1 MEDTEVV
8 RGYALLGLT
17 AFIEAQVAARKR
29 ADNNPDM
36 VVVGQLEWFAILGC
50 EAGDDYS
57 IGGVPV
63 VPDMNIR
70 SIVSIT

>member
-1 MEDTEVV
+1 MQDTEVV

-17 AFIEAQVAARKR
+17 AFIEAQLAKT
-29 ADNNPDM
+29 NKPTM
-36 VVVGQLEWFAILGC
+36 VIVGQLEWFAILGC
-50 EAGDDYS
+50 EPTDEYT

-63 VPDMNIR
+63 VPDMLIR